1 MTTLDT
7 SMLAIPRA
15 DRVVTPGSL
24 TGVAVVTAL
33 IGSQLITV
41 TAAFLYSL
49 VVLFHIPDGAATVLG
64 VAFGALVL
72 WGLAIIARLAYEA
85 ETDPANN

>member
-1 MTTLDT
+1 MSTLDT
-7 SMLAIPRA
+7 TMLGVPHAG
-15 DRVVTPGSL
+15 RVVTPGSL
-24 TGVAVVTAL
+24 MGIVVVTAL

-49 VVLFHIPDGAATVLG
+49 VVLFHIPDGVATVLG
-64 VAFGALVL
+64 VACGALAL
-72 WGLAIIARLAYEA
+72 WGLATVARLAYEA

>member
-1 MTTLDT
+1 MSTLDT
-7 SMLAIPRA
+7 TMLGVTRA

-24 TGVAVVTAL
+24 IGIAVVTAL
-33 IGSQLITV
+33 IGSQLATV

-49 VVLFHIPDGAATVLG
+49 VVLFHIPDGIATVIGVIFAGLTLWG
-64 VAFGALVL
+64 VAV
-72 WGLAIIARLAYEA
+72 IARLAYEA